1 MRKEYDFSQG
11 TRGKQAGKR
20 IRIVGEKLSHDPPK
34 MGAGA
39 QQVKGRDLKEPEV
52 SNGTTV
58 KRKL

>member
-11 TRGKQAGKR
+11 TKGRHAGKR

-34 MGAGA
+34 TVAGA